1 MFKALKTL
9 LIALPSLLSH
19 GSSRRLLIVLLLGGS
34 GPALAMDG
42 FKDDVF
48 ALCQA
53 NGRPAPTGLFGSED
67 CAVCHV
73 NPGGGGDRNAR
84 GQVWGNYYLDQSNT
98 SKKNLALNAFCPASA
113 SSSSFYNLTDY
124 QASLDDRVTL
134 PASWTPSAGTVSYGG
149 TLDVHWLA
157 RMSSNNQTVTI
168 SKADAV
174 AKGAPANFSLTTAP
188 DNCWGMTMNFG
199 LVNLAQAADLTITVT
214 ADGSQIKPAF
224 ALYKGWA
231 SGGYRHDTI
240 FFGTN
245 NPLGTTGLTYVG
257 DVMGA
262 TPGGSVSKNFSN
274 LAAGNYEVFVTVGAN
289 NSASGAYKVTLTTTP
304 SGGGGAKPPGPPTNV
319 VATASNAS
327 ASVTWKAP
335 TSDGGAPITA
345 YTATSAPGGKTCST
359 NGATSCTVSGLSN
372 GTSYTFTV
380 KAINS
385 AGTGPASAPSNAV
398 TPVAAA
404 TPPGAPT
411 NVVATA
417 GNASASVTWKAPASD
432 GGAPITAYTVTSAP
446 GGKTCAT
453 SGATSCTVSGLT
465 NGTAYTFTVKATNSA
480 GTGPAS
486 AASAPVTP
494 VAAVT
499 VPGAPTN
506 VVATAGNASASV
518 TWKAPASDGGSAI
531 TGYTATSSPGN
542 KTCSTT
548 GATSCTVSGLT
559 NGTAYTFT
567 VKATNSAGTS
577 PASAASA
584 PVTPLAANYQVTVT
598 LNGNGVVKSDPA
610 GIDCGTTCAASF
622 PGGKEVTLT
631 ATPATGFFFAG
642 WTGACTGTA
651 DCKFLMTADKSVRA
665 KFSALPATDAS
676 LTVRTT
682 GSGTVASTPAGIT
695 CGQEC
700 SANFAIDTAMTLTAT
715 PAEGFSFSK
724 WTGGCT
730 GTEASC
736 QFTLKKTTTVTAV
749 FKANPVTTFNLTVN
763 KTGNGSVSSD
773 PAGIDCGADCTA
785 SFNSGTVVNL
795 TAAPAEGYLLSEWKG
810 ACTGNGDCQ
819 VTMDKA
825 TSVTAVFKIIPVNSF
840 NLTINNAGGG
850 TVSSDPAGIDCGT
863 TCSASFAGGAVV
875 NLTAVPAEGYLL
887 SEWKGACTGNGACQ
901 VTMDKARSVTA
912 VFKTSKASLTVS
924 KSGKGTVISSPQGID
939 CAPECTSSSFSFDL
953 EQSVTL
959 NATPDSGW
967 KFLGWQGN
975 CQGAGI
981 CELVLSKP
989 HNVTAVFEQLPSPNG
1004 VCGSANNAP
1013 VAQIL
1018 TPNPDYCRTGK
1029 VMPVNIL
1036 SDGRYQWVCQ
1046 GTTSSASSAMCYSLS
1061 YSNNR
1066 MNQPPVTLSPGSVA
1080 ATTGADVMQVASGGG
1095 GAGKYKFKVAP
1106 AGGAKCKLK
1115 KVGPDRAIIRTRG
1128 VGTCTV
1134 TVTRQKDQTFNAM
1147 TSLPA
1152 VIRVNPQP

>member
-1 MFKALKTL
+1 MKATN
-9 LIALPSLLSH
+9 
-19 GSSRRLLIVLLLGGS
+19 SSG
-34 GPALAMDG
+34 
-42 FKDDVF
+42 
-48 ALCQA
+48 
-53 NGRPAPTGLFGSED
+53 TG
-67 CAVCHV
+67 
-73 NPGGGGDRNAR
+73 
-84 GQVWGNYYLDQSNT
+84 
-98 SKKNLALNAFCPASA
+98 PASA
-113 SSSSFYNLTDY
+113 
-124 QASLDDRVTL
+124 ASAPVT
-134 PASWTPSAGTVSYGG
+134 PVAS
-149 TLDVHWLA
+149 
-157 RMSSNNQTVTI
+157 
-168 SKADAV
+168 
-174 AKGAPANFSLTTAP
+174 
-188 DNCWGMTMNFG
+188 
-199 LVNLAQAADLTITVT
+199 
-214 ADGSQIKPAF
+214 
-224 ALYKGWA
+224 
-231 SGGYRHDTI
+231 
-240 FFGTN
+240 
-245 NPLGTTGLTYVG
+245 
-257 DVMGA
+257 
-262 TPGGSVSKNFSN
+262 
-274 LAAGNYEVFVTVGAN
+274 VTVPGA
-289 NSASGAYKVTLTTTP
+289 
-304 SGGGGAKPPGPPTNV
+304 PTNV
-319 VATASNAS
+319 VATAGNGS
-327 ASVTWKAP
+327 ASVTWTAP
-335 TSDGGAPITA
+335 ANTGGAAITA

-359 NGATSCTVSGLSN
+359 NGATSCTVSGL
-372 GTSYTFTV
+372 
-380 KAINS
+380 
-385 AGTGPASAPSNAV
+385 
-398 TPVAAA
+398 
-404 TPPGAPT
+404 
-411 NVVATA
+411 
-417 GNASASVTWKAPASD
+417 
-432 GGAPITAYTVTSAP
+432 
-446 GGKTCAT
+446 
-453 SGATSCTVSGLT
+453 T
-465 NGTAYTFTVKATNSA
+465 NGTAYTFTVKATNSS

-494 VAAVT
+494 V
-499 VPGAPTN
+499 
-506 VVATAGNASASV
+506 
-518 TWKAPASDGGSAI
+518 
-531 TGYTATSSPGN
+531 
-542 KTCSTT
+542 
-548 GATSCTVSGLT
+548 
-559 NGTAYTFT
+559 
-567 VKATNSAGTS
+567 
-577 PASAASA
+577 
-584 PVTPLAANYQVTVT
+584 AANYQVTVT

-610 GIDCGTTCAASF
+610 GIDCGTTCAASL

-651 DCKFLMTADKSVRA
+651 DCKFLLTANKSVRA
-665 KFSALPATDAS
+665 RFSALPATDAN
-676 LTVRTT
+676 LTVKTT
-682 GSGTVASTPAGIT
+682 GSGTVASAPAGIT

-736 QFTLKKTTTVTAV
+736 QFTLKKTTTVNAV

-773 PAGIDCGADCTA
+773 PAGIDCGANCAA

-795 TAAPAEGYLLSEWKG
+795 TALADEGNEFSEWKG
-810 ACTGNGDCQ
+810 ACTGTGACQ

-825 TSVTAVFKIIPVNSF
+825 RSVSAVFKIIPVNSF

-863 TCSASFAGGAVV
+863 TCSASFTGGAVV
-875 NLTAVPAEGYLL
+875 NLTAGPSEGYQFSEWKGGCTGNGVCQVTMDKARSVTAVFKIIPVSSFNLSVSKTGSGTVLSDPQGIDCGETCSKPFDSGAVVKLIAAPAEGYKLG
-887 SEWKGACTGNGACQ
+887 EWKGACTGSGECQ

-924 KSGKGTVISSPQGID
+924 KSGKGTVISSPLGID
-939 CAPECTSSSFSFDL
+939 CAPECTSSSYSFDL

-981 CELVLSKP
+981 CELLLSKP
-989 HNVTAVFEQLPSPNG
+989 QNVTAVFEELPSPNG

-1066 MNQPPVTLSPGSVA
+1066 MNQPPVSLLPGSVA

-1095 GAGKYKFKVAP
+1095 GSGKYKFKVAP
-1106 AGGAKCKLK
+1106 AGGAKCKLR